1 LQNWLYY
8 IYLLISFLKTVFV
21 GNFEKSIKTENEEIS
36 DYNDFNDD
44 LYGELIV
51 NLYTAPGN
59 KYK

>member
-1 LQNWLYY
+1 MQNWLYY